1 MAGYLED
8 ARRSAFRS
16 LGWQSLTAVLAGLLG
31 LLAGGVRTGTAAFL
45 GGAIVTAASL
55 VLTVGVFGGSVTRD
69 PQFFLMRLMLGE
81 MLKLMVTAILF
92 VVAIVVFKA
101 AFGPM
106 LLGFVAAL
114 VANWVGLFKS
124 SLGQGK

>member
-1 MAGYLED
+1 MTGYIED
-8 ARRSAFRS
+8 ARRGAFRS
-16 LGWQSLTAVLAGLLG
+16 VGWQLLAAVSAGLAGLLVG
-31 LLAGGVRTGTAAFL
+31 GTTTGGSALVGGV
-45 GGAIVTAASL
+45 IVTLASL
-55 VLTVGVFGGSVTRD
+55 VLTVGVFGGKVTRD

-81 MLKLMVTAILF
+81 MLKLVVTAASF

-106 LLGFVAAL
+106 MLGFIASMAAY
-114 VANWVGLFKS
+114 WTGLYKS